1 MSDEFIPLARPAI
14 GAREEELVLDVL
26 RSRQLSLGPRLAEFE
41 EAIAARVG
49 APHVSAVSSGT
60 AGLHLA
66 LRAAGI
72 EAGDE
77 VITTP
82 VQLRRLGELDP
93 VRGRAAGVLRHR
105 PQDA

>member
-26 RSRQLSLGPRLAEFE
+26 RSRHLSLGPRLAEFE
-41 EAIAARVG
+41 EAVATRVG

-77 VITTP
+77 VTP
-82 VQLRRLGELDP
+82 FYDPMIAKVIAHGHVAELPDKP
-93 VRGRAAGVLRHR
+93 V
-105 PQDA
+105 P